1 MRFLFFV
8 FGVPMMIM
16 SFFQAT
22 DAIPFAQNTSLLVD
36 GQEIVL
42 SAQQQE
48 DLKMQVA
55 SLFEGSHTLPSL
67 AVMFENDF
75 QQKIQE
81 GTYVSLKFERPCEIN
96 DLLFD
101 ELVFEVV
108 PEYQG
113 FNLYRGNRGV
123 FQGRCVYVDLVD
135 KTMQPLWD
143 FVQTISI
150 DEKEVLEDA
159 EPQILEDV
167 QSQTVD
173 DAQEHQVSNEEK

>member
-1 MRFLFFV
+1 
-8 FGVPMMIM
+8 MMIM

-75 QQKIQE
+75 QPRRDIC
-81 GTYVSLKFERPCEIN
+81 LFEI
-96 DLLFD
+96 
-101 ELVFEVV
+101 
-108 PEYQG
+108 
-113 FNLYRGNRGV
+113 
-123 FQGRCVYVDLVD
+123 
-135 KTMQPLWD
+135 
-143 FVQTISI
+143 
-150 DEKEVLEDA
+150 
-159 EPQILEDV
+159 
-167 QSQTVD
+167 
-173 DAQEHQVSNEEK
+173 